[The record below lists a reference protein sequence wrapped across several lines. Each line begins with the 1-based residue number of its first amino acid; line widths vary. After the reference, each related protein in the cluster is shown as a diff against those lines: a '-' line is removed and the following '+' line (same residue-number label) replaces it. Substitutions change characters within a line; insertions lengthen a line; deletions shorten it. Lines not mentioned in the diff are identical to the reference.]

1 MSRISLVESPTDDM
15 SEAVFAE
22 IEQELGDVPNFFRAY
37 ANHPGLL
44 RANWEKYKALMV
56 HGCLSPRLKQA
67 IALMVA
73 ADNHCDYSIAR
84 HSTLLQEMGVDP
96 KEVLLIRTNPDH
108 AHFGP
113 KEHAILELARHANLD
128 PYNHAERLVAAARE
142 QGVKDDEMLEAIG
155 VMEMIT
161 GFNKFIEVMAVP
173 QD

>member
-1 MSRISLVESPTDDM
+1 MSRISLVESPADEL
-15 SEAVFAE
+15 SEAVFAD
-22 IEQELGDVPNFFRAY
+22 IKQELGEVPNFFRAY

-44 RANWEKYKALMV
+44 SANWEKYKAVMV
-56 HGCLSPRLKQA
+56 HGCLPSRLKQA
-67 IALMVA
+67 IALVVA

-84 HSTLLQEMGVDP
+84 HSQLLQELGVDP
-96 KEVLLIRTNPDH
+96 KEVLRIRTHSEH
-108 AHFGP
+108 AHFDAR
-113 KEHAILELARHANLD
+113 EHAILELARHANLD

-173 QD
+173 PD